1 MKTELHFRLRLIMI
15 CVVNISMVLTIAP
28 FLNAFAQ
35 NNNPGLAE
43 NIYQDKSLDLP
54 QNIKHLVILIPNEGH
69 ESQNPGDVSSDQ
81 RLINQPYIPQNV
93 IVSPGTMV
101 TWFTCALFGY
111 FF

>member
-1 MKTELHFRLRLIMI
+1 MI

-54 QNIKHLVILIPNEGH
+54 QNIKHLVILITIVTRLYLGLCIVN
-69 ESQNPGDVSSDQ
+69 QINPYPISIISH
-81 RLINQPYIPQNV
+81 
-93 IVSPGTMV
+93 SPV
-101 TWFTCALFGY
+101 TANSNNYNLA
-111 FF
+111 